1 MVGIVASEPFSNDA
15 DRAYG
20 QLRTIARMAH
30 ELQAMEEQLKTLY
43 GSAMEL
49 VAPETPVL
57 VALSDRHTSTR
68 AHPNVTGVRQCA
80 RRGREARSAK
90 TTTKEEG
97 GCQDGRRV
105 CKPAYAPER
114 Q

>member
-1 MVGIVASEPFSNDA
+1 
-15 DRAYG
+15 
-20 QLRTIARMAH
+20 
-30 ELQAMEEQLKTLY
+30 MEEQLKTLY